1 MMDDPTITNTIS
13 ASQLMHNREQ
23 YTTDNDSIGDK
34 RHRDDILSGSISAN
48 IETDG

>member
-1 MMDDPTITNTIS
+1 
-13 ASQLMHNREQ
+13 MHNREQ

-48 IETDG
+48 IETDGQTNLSAQKFPLNTA